1 MAITAA
7 EYSAIYSI
15 NADQQT
21 ALEATHAEGHLAHLA
36 IHPEDNPF
44 IAGVLKEIKD
54 LQKEIDYL
62 RTEISANKDKVTF
75 PGLGTSNSTALAGN
89 TTTISTAQAN
99 AITANTAKTSMVI
112 GSKSTQ
118 AMAGNT
124 ALLALGTSS
133 TTALAGDTA
142 LLALG
147 TSGSTALAGDTNIV
161 TIGSSTT
168 ISFGDMITVPA
179 KGKTPASYSIVMTVT
194 NGGVSK
200 AITLTLT

>member
-1 MAITAA
+1 MALTGKKY
-7 EYSAIYSI
+7 EKFYSTTGSGEDKVKTETLTKVESFWD
-15 NADQQT
+15 ADR
-21 ALEATHAEGHLAHLA
+21 ASG
-36 IHPEDNPF
+36 F
-44 IAGVLKEIKD
+44 KD
-54 LQKEIDYL
+54 LLNDLTLGPIVFQLQQMQDELDYL
-62 RTEISANKDKVTF
+62 RTEISTNKSKATF
-75 PGLGTSNSTALAGN
+75 PG
-89 TTTISTAQAN
+89 
-99 AITANTAKTSMVI
+99 
-112 GSKSTQ
+112 
-118 AMAGNT
+118 
-124 ALLALGTSS
+124 LGTSS

-200 AITLTLT
+200 TITLTLT